1 MARMWENLNSRGKTT
16 MMASRTWGLTNL
28 SMLPSSFSTLS
39 TQLLAFPV
47 WALLR
52 KICLQCYIIKFDV
65 WSGLSTVY
73 VFSFN
78 TNSSWVSLMGS
89 NLIKLE
95 IGHLVC
101 FSFCLVTIWNGYG
114 QLSVNNLIQSKS
126 FKKVEKLSNTLRGK
140 GTKVLREKLT

>member
-1 MARMWENLNSRGKTT
+1 MARMWENLNSRCNTT
-16 MMASRTWGLTNL
+16 MMASRTGGLTNL
-28 SMLPSSFSTLS
+28 SRLPSSFSTLS

-65 WSGLSTVY
+65 WSGFSTVY

-78 TNSSWVSLMGS
+78 TNSSWVSLTGS

-101 FSFCLVTIWNGYG
+101 FSFCLVKIWNGYG

-126 FKKVEKLSNTLRGK
+126 FKKVEKLSSTLRGK